1 MNKNSGITRIQARLA
16 IVATIGCLAFMTGTG
31 VAEAAVAPTP
41 SVAAPPTGPAP
52 ASHAPT
58 SDRAAADPTLWT
70 WLANVLAVPVSWTGS
85 IFGCQ
90 PGTNSG
96 ASDAAALT
104 EINYIRS
111 LNHLAPVTFNSNL
124 SAHARSAALMMAANH
139 TLDHNPPSSW
149 KCWSSAGA
157 TSASQ
162 SDLAMSEPAITSGM
176 AISLY
181 MDDDGS
187 SNVAVGHRRWI
198 LYPFT
203 TTMGIGSTDT
213 TNALTVVGPTDP
225 GRPNPAWVSWP
236 SAGAFPVAMEPNG
249 RWSLSS
255 GDSRTK
261 FGKSVVRVYRAG
273 QRVPIHQWPVTNH
286 YGMPTIVW
294 QMPTG
299 FSTTSDYTV
308 VVKRIHRAGTT
319 QTRSHKYVVRFVSPT
334 A

>member
-1 MNKNSGITRIQARLA
+1 VS
-16 IVATIGCLAFMTGTG
+16 GTG
-31 VAEAAVAPTP
+31 AAVAAVASSP
-41 SVAAPPTGPAP
+41 SIAGPPSGPA
-52 ASHAPT
+52 ASGAVSPSEPAPT
-58 SDRAAADPTLWT
+58 SQRAAADTDLWT
-70 WLANVLAVPVSWTGS
+70 WLSNVLSVPVAWTGS

-96 ASDAAALT
+96 ASDAAALR
-104 EINYIRS
+104 EVNYIRG
-111 LNHLAPVTFNSNL
+111 LNHLAPVTFDQNL
-124 SAHARSAALMMAANH
+124 STHARSAALMMSANH
-139 TLDHNPPSSW
+139 SLNHNPPPSW

-162 SDLAMSEPAITSGM
+162 SDLAMAEPSITSGM

-181 MDDDGS
+181 MADDGA
-187 SNVAVGHRRWI
+187 SNVDVGHRRWI

-213 TNALTVVGPTDP
+213 TNALTVVGPTNQH
-225 GRPNPAWVSWP
+225 RPNPAWVSWP

-255 GDSRTK
+255 GDTRTR
-261 FGKSVVRVYRAG
+261 FGKSVVRVYRSGKPVA
-273 QRVPIHQWPVTNH
+273 IHKWPVSNH

-299 FSTTSDYTV
+299 FSATSSYTV
-308 VVKRIHRAGTT
+308 VVKGIHRLGTT
-319 QTRSHKYVVRFVSPT
+319 RTRSHKYVVRFVSP
-334 A
+334 AA